1 MISSK
6 QKEIVI
12 NHLKPLQPRKIGV
25 FGSYARNESRGDSDL
40 DILVYLDYSKR
51 ISLLD
56 LIGVEQ
62 ELSEE
67 LGVKV
72 DLVTERSVSPL
83 IKPFIEKEIQI
94 IFE

>member
-1 MISSK
+1 MISLA
-6 QKEIVI
+6 QKEIVL
-12 NHLKPLQPRKIGV
+12 NHLKALQPRKIGV
-25 FGSYARNESRGDSDL
+25 FGSYARNENSADSDL
-40 DILVYLDYSKR
+40 DILIYLDYSKR

-83 IKPFIEKEIQI
+83 IKPLIEKDIQI